1 MSSRPVLRVADPV
14 PELSLSRCLGARSRD
29 LRHES
34 LRRPSL
40 RALRFKLTGLI
51 ARVGCGSILAATL
64 SALAA
69 DPGARAVPLHGAPA
83 QLAALAADPALEAPI
98 PIALYVGQAH
108 LIREGPLRR
117 IAVGNGRVLQAT
129 SLDERQLL
137 IIPEAPGQSTVHIW
151 RLDGSERSYVVT
163 VIPADAGRLLTEI
176 RALLGD
182 QPNLSTRVVGDKVVI
197 EGDGVSD
204 EQAHRL
210 AQIAA
215 RYPQIVNLVSR
226 VGLERMIEVDV
237 RMVEVRRDAL
247 ENLGVKWQGPM
258 QGPSFGLMGDL
269 KRSAAFQA
277 GGVGDAA
284 GLALRS
290 AVSPFASA
298 FGIASSISSVINLLV
313 QNGDAVVLAE
323 PRLACRSGGSARFVA
338 GGELPIP
345 YSGGFGSSS
354 VAFKEYGIR
363 FDVSPVAGA
372 NGVIAARL
380 ATEIS
385 AVDFE
390 VQVNNIPGI
399 TKRRA
404 ETEVN
409 LREHQTLVIAGLLSE
424 ETSRNVD
431 RMPALGD
438 LPVLGRLF
446 RSRLYRDRKT
456 ELVVFVTPRFVNP
469 DPHLARAQSLEQRNE
484 ATTMRRQLLMVD

>member
-1 MSSRPVLRVADPV
+1 MRFSSQLSAATIGSRQRRVRSALFVCGALAVGEASLCAAQASRPEEVQR
-14 PELSLSRCLGARSRD
+14 LSAVG
-29 LRHES
+29 E
-34 LRRPSL
+34 P
-40 RALRFKLTGLI
+40 RALESDEPPV
-51 ARVGCGSILAATL
+51 AL
-64 SALAA
+64 S
-69 DPGARAVPLHGAPA
+69 
-83 QLAALAADPALEAPI
+83 
-98 PIALYVGQAH
+98 LYVGQAH

-117 IAVGNGRVLQAT
+117 IAVGNGRVLQAS

-137 IIPEAPGQSTVHIW
+137 LIPEAPGQSTVHVW
-151 RLDGSERSYVVT
+151 RQDGGERSFVVT

-176 RALLGD
+176 RALLGE

-197 EGDGVSD
+197 EGHSVSD
-204 EQAHRL
+204 DQASRI
-210 AQIAA
+210 AQISA

-226 VGLERMIEVDV
+226 VGLERMIEMDV

-247 ENLGVKWQGPM
+247 ENIGVKWQGPM
-258 QGPSFGLMGDL
+258 QGPSFGLIGDV
-269 KRSAAFQA
+269 KRGAAFQP
-277 GGVGDAA
+277 GGAGDAA
-284 GLALRS
+284 GLPLRS
-290 AVSPFASA
+290 SVAPFSTAL
-298 FGIASSISSVINLLV
+298 GIAGSITSVINLLV

-345 YSGGFGSSS
+345 VSGAFGSNS

-363 FDVSPVAGA
+363 FDVAPVAGA
-372 NGVIAARL
+372 NGVIAARV

-385 AVDFE
+385 AIDFE
-390 VQVNNIPGI
+390 VQVNNIPGL

-409 LREHQTLVIAGLLSE
+409 LQEHQTLVIAGLLSE

-431 RMPALGD
+431 RLPALGD

-469 DPHLARAQSLEQRNE
+469 DPHVARAQAIESRQQTDAR
-484 ATTMRRQLLMVD
+484 RRQLMMVD